1 MKKYFAHSVMLI
13 FCFIVSILAGFSQN
27 SATIKFEYENAFKR
41 SYGSNKAYIVLS
53 RVNPNASYNSFD
65 VVTISSKVTTTSTRY
80 KNKKKIPVILQ
91 QISEID
97 CDTLEIC
104 HQRYIKTVRLK
115 LKRFLHTT

>member
-1 MKKYFAHSVMLI
+1 MLI

-53 RVNPNASYNSFD
+53 RVNPNTSYNSFD

-80 KNKKKIPVILQ
+80 KNKKKMKNLF
-91 QISEID
+91 S
-97 CDTLEIC
+97 
-104 HQRYIKTVRLK
+104 IKI
-115 LKRFLHTT
+115 